1 MNSKPVD
8 WAMRAVDFVS
18 AALALVGSISVIA
31 LVLVTVVAV
40 VFRYVIGDPIFGIDE
55 VSTMVLPMAVAG
67 SIIYGARI
75 GAHVHV
81 DVLSM
86 VAGRRVTRYTDAL
99 VQVLSA
105 TIAFLLAV
113 SLWDEAAC
121 GRDCGYFTPN
131 LAIQHVPFLLL
142 LAVAMAGYGCL
153 LVLEAIKSLF
163 FFNPDGETGE
173 KS

>member
-1 MNSKPVD
+1 MNTKPVD

-18 AALALVGSISVIA
+18 VALAFVGSIGIVG
-31 LVLVTVVAV
+31 LVVVTVVAV

-55 VSTMVLPMAVAG
+55 VSTMVLPVAVAG

-86 VAGRRVTRYTDAL
+86 FASRRVTRYTDAL

-105 TIAFLLAV
+105 IIAFLLAM

-121 GRDCGYFTPN
+121 GLDCGYFTPN
-131 LAIQHVPFLLL
+131 LAISHVPFLLL
-142 LAVAMAGYGCL
+142 LAVAMAGYSCL
-153 LVLEAIKSLF
+153 QVIEAIKSLF
-163 FFNPDGETGE
+163 YFNPHGDTSG